1 MRGRD
6 VRGRGGGRNITQN
19 NNGNSQV
26 RRSSDWCRKSFI
38 LIPAAQADLVWSALV
53 EYILA
58 PLNRNKKRPY
68 GI

>member
-1 MRGRD
+1 MAIHRFD
-6 VRGRGGGRNITQN
+6 VVQTGVENLN
-19 NNGNSQV
+19 
-26 RRSSDWCRKSFI
+26 
-38 LIPAAQADLVWSALV
+38 PAAQADLVWSALV